1 MLRETEPFNRKETI
15 MSVNYPDSEW
25 KIVNGVRYRRRDIE
39 KPKAIKAVKPKAKD
53 EEEVKDEQDN

>member
-1 MLRETEPFNRKETI
+1 

-25 KIVNGVRYRRRDIE
+25 KVIDGVRYRKSDIE